1 MIEPHNLYFIYNGRL
16 SMEILYIGRGSY
28 ILFNFR
34 QWWYFAGQKIPVAK
48 KQWRQMSEH
57 PTASCDWGFSILKVG
72 CSLLVAYRPC
82 TGQAQASLPGDST
95 SFSPW
100 WQPKGS
106 LCPAG
111 GGLLVISK
119 QLSEVFVEDV
129 MQGLRHGYKVHKS
142 MKRSGKQI
150 KNARNQH
157 RPQEV
162 GLPAWPAQSSDGE
175 HRGRSEQ

>member
-1 MIEPHNLYFIYNGRL
+1 MIESHNLHFIYNGRL
-16 SMEILYIGRGSY
+16 SMEILYVGVRTSSLTFGNGDILQGRRSLWQRSNEDRCQN
-28 ILFNFR
+28 IPQPAVTEVSLF
-34 QWWYFAGQKIPVAK
+34 
-48 KQWRQMSEH
+48 S
-57 PTASCDWGFSILKVG
+57 VG
-72 CSLLVAYRPC
+72 CSLLVAYRSC